1 MIIAIDGPA
10 ASGKGT
16 IAKGLAQ
23 HFGLPYMDTGLL
35 YRAVGHALLE
45 QLNAPDLSAP
55 DLVDRAEELA
65 RNLDVTRLDPIVLG
79 AADVAMAAAKVARI
93 PRVRA
98 ALFEVQTDFATQD
111 GGAVLDGR
119 DIGSRICPQAE
130 AKLFITAS
138 AQVRAARRTRQLQAQ
153 GIEVNEAHVLD
164 QIRLRDESDKENP
177 AGAFY
182 PGEGALLLDTSE
194 LDIEAAL
201 EAAIALVNKATDQGM
216 DG

>member
-16 IAKGLAQ
+16 IAKGLAK
-23 HFGLPYMDTGLL
+23 HFDLPHLDTGLL
-35 YRAVGHALLE
+35 YRAIGYALIDSLT
-45 QLNAPDLSAP
+45 AP
-55 DLVDRAEELA
+55 DLVERAEKLA
-65 RNLDVTRLDPIVLG
+65 INLDVENLDPAILG
-79 AADVAMAAAKVARI
+79 ATDVSMAAAKVARI

-98 ALFEVQTDFATQD
+98 ALFDLQTSFATQE

-130 AKLFITAS
+130 AKLFITALPE
-138 AQVRAARRTRQLQAQ
+138 VRASRRAKQLSNQ
-153 GIEVNEAHVLD
+153 ENSVDEADILD
-164 QIRLRDESDKENP
+164 QIRRRDESDKENP

-201 EAAIALVNKATDQGM
+201 EAAIALVNKATGQGM
-216 DG
+216 GG